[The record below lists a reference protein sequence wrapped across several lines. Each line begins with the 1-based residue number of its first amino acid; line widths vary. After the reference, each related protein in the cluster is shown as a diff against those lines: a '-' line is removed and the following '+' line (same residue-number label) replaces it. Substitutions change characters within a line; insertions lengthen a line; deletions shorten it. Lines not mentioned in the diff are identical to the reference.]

1 MTEQSSGE
9 QQEIMELERSFIEA
23 CRKSDTQTL
32 DFILADEFVF
42 TDPNG
47 IHLTKQEWL
56 TDLASGAFKFDA
68 VNIEELQVKVRED
81 VAVVQVN
88 LRVKARSQK
97 AGYDGIYSAMD
108 IYQKR
113 GGQWQVTLST
123 ANKLEA

>member
-1 MTEQSSGE
+1 MTNQSSNE
-9 QQEIMELERSFIEA
+9 QQQVMELERSFIEA
-23 CRKSDTQTL
+23 CCQGDIQTL

-56 TDLASGAFKFDA
+56 TDLASGTFRFDSI
-68 VNIEELQVKVRED
+68 NIEELQVKVRED
-81 VAVVQVN
+81 VAIVQAN
-88 LRVKARSQK
+88 LRVKARSKK
-97 AGYDGIYSAMD
+97 AGYNGVYSAMD
-108 IYQKR
+108 VYQKR